1 MHHRVISLPVNQQL
15 ERGASLRSKVEHP
28 GAEQWSAL
36 RSRRSTVQGPL
47 CEILFLFCSLIIA
60 NAEPLRPDPEK
71 LPPTIDASKKVH
83 FVSIDHAFQPA
94 NSNWM
99 TSLKILTGGDHA
111 AEPVAIGGHNG
122 VRVMGVKFN
131 TADTNFQSWA
141 EQHEIDILL
150 QIYGDESLLDGK
162 GWPRYFN
169 FLTGTLPEP
178 IAVDGGEIPASASN
192 RQWNWILLRIPNG
205 LRHMDGGRLVGTIHP
220 KARGDSPIAGVSVLS
235 GQNGGTIRLDGL
247 HDLKVRFVAFGE
259 KGAFGEPAQ
268 VNIFPK

>member
-1 MHHRVISLPVNQQL
+1 MHHRVISLRVNRPS
-15 ERGASLRSKVEHP
+15 ERGASLRANVEHP
-28 GAEQWSAL
+28 PAEQCSAL
-36 RSRRSTVQGPL
+36 RFRRFTLQGSL
-47 CEILFLFCSLIIA
+47 CKIIFLFCSLIIA
-60 NAEPLRPDPEK
+60 RAEPLRPDPEK
-71 LPPTIDASKKVH
+71 LPATIDASKKVH

-94 NSNWM
+94 NSNWVA
-99 TSLKILTGGDHA
+99 SLKILTGGDHVTK
-111 AEPVAIGGHNG
+111 PVNIGGHDG

-131 TADTNFQSWA
+131 TADTKFQSWA
-141 EQHEIDILL
+141 DQHEIDILL
-150 QIYGDESLLDGK
+150 QVYGDEALLDEK
-162 GWPRYFN
+162 GHPRYFN

-178 IAVDGGEIPASASN
+178 IAVDGGEIPASANN

-259 KGAFGEPAQ
+259 NGAFGEPPQ
-268 VNIFPK
+268 INNFPK